1 MDDSSSVSSVTTTM
15 NDVKLSS
22 SITSKEKQQQQR
34 PPKDKQQQQQQQQQ
48 QRAPKEKQQQQQHQQ
63 QQKQQ
68 QQKVPKEQ
76 QQQNDNTRKVVE
88 ALPSTSQPLANRLAF
103 FDHLVRK
110 PINASLYSDVE
121 LHTAT
126 IELGLLYKNGYI
138 HEDDD
143 RCSALIVTFCKIIQD
158 YNAPYDKNLS
168 RDLDKHI
175 SKQFDYLVH
184 CRQHSIGMG
193 NIIKFLRFVIS
204 NVNPEL
210 SESAAKE
217 SIINSLLTFF
227 EERITFARKSIA
239 TYFTSAL
246 RDGDVIL
253 TFGSSP
259 LIRYILQV
267 ASTTK
272 QFRLIVVDTRP
283 LNEGLKTLSSLSS
296 TVRCIYTPL
305 SGAAAAMRNATR
317 VILGAS
323 ALFSNGAVLA
333 PAGTA
338 MVAALAKAQRVPVI
352 FAAESYKF
360 SEKVQLD
367 SIVFNELGNTNELL
381 DKKVINDEV
390 ESAPKVSASAPT
402 ATASVA
408 APMQIYSLRYD
419 LTPISNISVVATE
432 TGLIPP
438 TSIPVLIR
446 ELKDTNGSNTTR
458 S

>member
-1 MDDSSSVSSVTTTM
+1 MCIRDRSSAVGIG
-15 NDVKLSS
+15 N
-22 SITSKEKQQQQR
+22 SK
-34 PPKDKQQQQQQQQQ
+34 
-48 QRAPKEKQQQQQHQQ
+48 
-63 QQKQQ
+63 
-68 QQKVPKEQ
+68 
-76 QQQNDNTRKVVE
+76 
-88 ALPSTSQPLANRLAF
+88 ANRLTF

-110 PINASLYSDVE
+110 TFNPNLYSDVL

-143 RCSALIVTFCKIIQD
+143 RCSALIVAFCKIIQD
-158 YNAPYDKNLS
+158 YNAPHDKNLS

-184 CRQHSIGMG
+184 CRLHSIGMG
-193 NIIKFLRFVIS
+193 NIIKYLRFIIS

-217 SIINSLLTFF
+217 SIVNSLLTFF

-259 LIRYILQV
+259 LVRYILQV
-267 ASTTK
+267 ASSTK

-333 PAGTA
+333 PSGTA

-367 SIVFNELGNTNELL
+367 SIVFNELGNTNEIL
-381 DKKVINDEV
+381 DHEKGNKEDV
-390 ESAPKVSASAPT
+390 ENTAKNSASVPT
-402 ATASVA
+402 ATAAV

-446 ELKDTNGSNTTR
+446 ELKDTTNTTR
-458 S
+458 